1 MTLSWHHIGK
11 ANLVNDEKG
20 YLKNQA
26 PLCIIYLERWSEVK
40 IPICPQLNVRKE
52 IAFTLVGGML
62 FLFVIIVTMSV
73 DV

>member
-1 MTLSWHHIGK
+1 M
-11 ANLVNDEKG
+11 
-20 YLKNQA
+20 
-26 PLCIIYLERWSEVK
+26 K

-73 DV
+73 EYDRAAKTTNNRVSTSIVFMGIPSFVLLEGI